1 MLCRV
6 HIVACRLIYLIYLMD
21 FSNRIEI
28 WPSAGYLFCFLP
40 DIYLCHQS
48 KHLHF
53 TTMTIY
59 LFLFEGVQFDTVEI
73 YIKNVAQY
81 WKYRKYREGLV
92 GKNIQVYVY
101 LREKTDILC
110 CFRAC
115 SNKKDVGVDRVV
127 FAIKETLIMLSDKRR
142 HQQTWYM
149 YLWFKCNLFLYIYW
163 KAETNANPRQHPP
176 NSSQ

>member
-1 MLCRV
+1 MCPNSQELNLSYSRLRMFASVRNMLLLCCSYICIFSRMTMQRPIWFFAFCLFGPTVQCTMLCRV
-6 HIVACRLIYLIYLMD
+6 HIVACRLIYLIYLMN

-73 YIKNVAQY
+73 YIKT
-81 WKYRKYREGLV
+81 WL
-92 GKNIQVYVY
+92 NIESIVNTV
-101 LREKTDILC
+101 
-110 CFRAC
+110 
-115 SNKKDVGVDRVV
+115 
-127 FAIKETLIMLSDKRR
+127 
-142 HQQTWYM
+142 
-149 YLWFKCNLFLYIYW
+149 
-163 KAETNANPRQHPP
+163 KA
-176 NSSQ
+176 

>member
-1 MLCRV
+1 MLFVCIFSGMTMQRPIWFFAFCLFGPTVQCTMLCRV

-115 SNKKDVGVDRVV
+115 
-127 FAIKETLIMLSDKRR
+127 
-142 HQQTWYM
+142 
-149 YLWFKCNLFLYIYW
+149 
-163 KAETNANPRQHPP
+163 
-176 NSSQ
+176 

>member
-1 MLCRV
+1 MCSNSQELNLGYSRLRMFASVRNTLLLCCSYVYFLGWQCKGPFDFFAPCLFGPTVQCTMLCRV
-6 HIVACRLIYLIYLMD
+6 HIVACRLIYLIYLMN

-73 YIKNVAQY
+73 YIKT
-81 WKYRKYREGLV
+81 WL
-92 GKNIQVYVY
+92 NIESIVNTV
-101 LREKTDILC
+101 
-110 CFRAC
+110 
-115 SNKKDVGVDRVV
+115 
-127 FAIKETLIMLSDKRR
+127 
-142 HQQTWYM
+142 
-149 YLWFKCNLFLYIYW
+149 
-163 KAETNANPRQHPP
+163 KA
-176 NSSQ
+176 